1 MDDSF
6 RTFKVVHCPWLPLVA
21 PSNLIICTLTIE
33 KITFLTH
40 TMGKLLMLRY
50 IHLYLH
56 TWVQVRQLG
65 GKHNGDLVYL
75 TILILN

>member
-1 MDDSF
+1 
-6 RTFKVVHCPWLPLVA
+6 
-21 PSNLIICTLTIE
+21 
-33 KITFLTH
+33 
-40 TMGKLLMLRY
+40 MLRY

-56 TWVQVRQLG
+56 TWVQVCQLG